1 MFLTGRMGQV
11 SCIVLFTSLHILLM
25 GFMSSAHSLMP
36 ARSVAVTEIYMNH
49 ESRSGQDG
57 TRLLCWYKT
66 VLQQS
71 SLHSSKCAYT
81 EDCLGALLFDEA
93 LQPLHWRSS
102 PNSGQVTTVLMG
114 HHILRVIMLCP

>member
-1 MFLTGRMGQV
+1 
-11 SCIVLFTSLHILLM
+11 
-25 GFMSSAHSLMP
+25 MSSAHSLMP
-36 ARSVAVTEIYMNH
+36 TRSVAVTEIYMNH

-102 PNSGQVTTVLMG
+102 PNSGQVTSVDGASHTESYNALSVICKLKSA
-114 HHILRVIMLCP
+114 HHLLS